1 MSNSKEKEL
10 YLLET
15 KQIIKVNLLIKL
27 YGRIDC
33 LNAVRNKTQQIYTAE
48 SLATKLI

>member
-15 KQIIKVNLLIKL
+15 KQIVKVNLLIKL
-27 YGRIDC
+27 YGRFDC
-33 LNAVRNKTQQIYTAE
+33 LNAVRNRTQQIYTAK